1 MQRNGGLRKVA
12 SGYAFTY
19 KLTNMPR
26 SMWKG
31 VVSFGMVSIP
41 IRLYNATESSAK
53 VSFRQLCP
61 DHKSPITYKRWCSE
75 GDHEVAYGEILKGF
89 EVGKDRYVIIDE
101 KDLDN
106 LPLATAHS
114 IDITEF
120 VPADDIEPGLYFKNA
135 YYMEPEELGK
145 KPYQLLRK
153 ALETTGRMAI
163 AKIALRDREHL
174 AALHSHGPGL
184 LMNTLNWPDEIRS
197 MEGLK
202 GLDGEVKIN
211 PKELDMA
218 KALIESLADTFDP
231 SRYKD
236 EYKEAVMKVVQ
247 AKIDGEVI
255 EAPSQPQ
262 TAKVMD
268 LMEALRASVELAKKS
283 RKTGGREAP
292 AAEAKKARRKAS

>member
-1 MQRNGGLRKVA
+1 
-12 SGYAFTY
+12 
-19 KLTNMPR
+19 
-26 SMWKG
+26 MWKG

-41 IRLYNATESSAK
+41 VRLYNATESSAK

-61 DHKSPITYKRWCSE
+61 DHHSPITYKRWCAE
-75 GDHEVAYGEILKGF
+75 GDHEVSFGEILKGY
-89 EVGKDRYVIIDE
+89 EVGKDRYVIIND

-114 IDITEF
+114 IDIQEF
-120 VPADDIEPGLYFKNA
+120 VPADEIEPGLYFKNA

-153 ALETTGRMAI
+153 ALEATGRMAV

-174 AALHSHGPGL
+174 CALHSTGPGL

-197 MEGLK
+197 TEGLK
-202 GLDGEVKIN
+202 GLDGDVKIN
-211 PKELDMA
+211 PKELEMA
-218 KALIESLADTFDP
+218 KALIESLADSFDP

-236 EYKEAVMKVVQ
+236 EYREAVMRVVQ

-255 EAPSQPQ
+255 EAPATPQ

-268 LMEALRASVELAKKS
+268 LMEALRASVAAAKKS
-283 RKTGGREAP
+283 RATREKHAP
-292 AAEAKKARRKAS
+292 AVEAKKARRKAS

>member
-1 MQRNGGLRKVA
+1 
-12 SGYAFTY
+12 
-19 KLTNMPR
+19 
-26 SMWKG
+26 MWKG

-41 IRLYNATESSAK
+41 VRLYNATESTAK

-61 DHKSPITYKRWCSE
+61 DHTSPINYKRWCAE
-75 GDHEVAYGEILKGF
+75 GDHEVPYGDIIKGY
-89 EVGKDRYVIIDE
+89 EVGKDRYVIIND

-114 IDITEF
+114 IDIEEF
-120 VPADDIEPGLYFKNA
+120 VPRDDIEPGLYFKNA

-153 ALETTGRMAI
+153 ALEATGRMAI

-174 AALHSHGPGL
+174 CALHPTGPGL
-184 LMNTLNWPDEIRS
+184 LMNTLNWPDEIRTT
-197 MEGLK
+197 EGLK

-211 PKELDMA
+211 PKELEMA

-236 EYKEAVMKVVQ
+236 EYREAVMRVVQ

-255 EAPSQPQ
+255 EAPAAPQ

-268 LMEALRASVELAKKS
+268 LMEALRASVEAAKKS
-283 RKTGGREAP
+283 RGAREKA
-292 AAEAKKARRKAS
+292 AAEPKRQRRKAS

>member
-1 MQRNGGLRKVA
+1 
-12 SGYAFTY
+12 
-19 KLTNMPR
+19 
-26 SMWKG
+26 MWKG

-61 DHKSPITYKRWCSE
+61 EHHSPISYKRWCTE
-75 GDHEVAYGEILKGF
+75 GDHEVSYSEIQRGY
-89 EVGKDRYVIIDE
+89 EVGKDRYVIIDD

-106 LPLATAHS
+106 LPLPTAHS
-114 IDITEF
+114 IDIEEF
-120 VPADDIEPGLYFKNA
+120 VPTDEVEPGLYFNNA

-153 ALETTGRMAI
+153 ALEATGRMAI

-174 AALHSHGPGL
+174 AALHPNGAGL
-184 LMNTLNWPDEIRS
+184 LMNTLHWPDEIRS
-197 MEGLK
+197 TEGLK

-211 PKELDMA
+211 PKELEMA

-236 EYKEAVMKVVQ
+236 EYREAVMKVVQ
-247 AKIDGEVI
+247 AKIEGEVI
-255 EAPSQPQ
+255 EAPAAPQP
-262 TAKVMD
+262 AKVMD
-268 LMEALRASVELAKKS
+268 LMEALRASVAAAKKS
-283 RKTGGREAP
+283 RAAREKP
-292 AAEAKKARRKAS
+292 AAETRRRRKAS

>member
-1 MQRNGGLRKVA
+1 
-12 SGYAFTY
+12 
-19 KLTNMPR
+19 
-26 SMWKG
+26 MWKG

-61 DHKSPITYKRWCSE
+61 DHRSPISYKRWCPE
-75 GDHEVAYGEILKGF
+75 GEHEVAYGEILKGF

-106 LPLATAHS
+106 VPLATAHS
-114 IDITEF
+114 IDIHEF
-120 VPADDIEPGLYFKNA
+120 VPSDDIEPGLYYNSA

-145 KPYQLLRK
+145 KPYHLLRK
-153 ALETTGRMAI
+153 ALEATGRMAV
-163 AKIALRDREHL
+163 AKIALRDRERL
-174 AALHSHGPGL
+174 CALHPTGDVL
-184 LMNTLNWPDEIRS
+184 LMNTLHWPDEIRS
-197 MEGLK
+197 AEGLK
-202 GLDGEVKIN
+202 GLESEIKIN

-218 KALIESLADTFDP
+218 KALIESLADSFDP

-236 EYKEAVMKVVQ
+236 EYREAVMKVVQ

-255 EAPSQPQ
+255 EAPAVQQ

-268 LMEALRASVELAKKS
+268 LMEALRASVDAAKKS
-283 RKTGGREAP
+283 RAAREKAAP
-292 AAEAKKARRKAS
+292 EAKKARRKAS

>member
-1 MQRNGGLRKVA
+1 
-12 SGYAFTY
+12 
-19 KLTNMPR
+19 MPR
-26 SMWKG
+26 SMWKV

-41 IRLYNATESSAK
+41 VRLYNATESTAK

-61 DHKSPITYKRWCSE
+61 DLHSPVTYKRWCAE
-75 GDHEVAYGEILKGF
+75 GDHEVSFGEILKGF
-89 EVGKDRYVIIDE
+89 EVGKDRYVIIND

-114 IDITEF
+114 IDIQEF
-120 VPADDIEPGLYFKNA
+120 VPADEIEPGLYFKNA

-153 ALETTGRMAI
+153 ALEATGRMAV

-174 AALHSHGPGL
+174 CALHSTGPGL

-197 MEGLK
+197 TEGLK
-202 GLDGEVKIN
+202 GLDGDVKIN
-211 PKELDMA
+211 PKELEMA

-231 SRYKD
+231 SRFKD

-247 AKIDGEVI
+247 AKVDGEVI
-255 EAPSQPQ
+255 EVPAAPQ

-268 LMEALRASVELAKKS
+268 LMEALRASVEAAKKS

-292 AAEAKKARRKAS
+292 AAEAKRSRRKAS

>member
-1 MQRNGGLRKVA
+1 
-12 SGYAFTY
+12 
-19 KLTNMPR
+19 MPR

-61 DHKSPITYKRWCSE
+61 DHRSPITYKRWCAE
-75 GDHEVAYGEILKGF
+75 GEHEVSYGEILKGF
-89 EVGKDRYVIIDE
+89 EVGKDRYVIIDD

-135 YYMEPEELGK
+135 YFMEPEELGK

-153 ALETTGRMAI
+153 ALEATGRMAI

-174 AALHSHGPGL
+174 CALHSTGPGL

-197 MEGLK
+197 TEGLK
-202 GLDGEVKIN
+202 GLDGDVKIN
-211 PKELDMA
+211 PKELEMA
-218 KALIESLADTFDP
+218 KALIESLADSFDP

-236 EYKEAVMKVVQ
+236 EYREAVMRVVQ
-247 AKIDGEVI
+247 AKVDGEVI
-255 EAPSQPQ
+255 EAPAAPQ

-268 LMEALRASVELAKKS
+268 LMEALRASVEAAKKS

-292 AAEAKKARRKAS
+292 AAETKRARRKAS

>member
-1 MQRNGGLRKVA
+1 
-12 SGYAFTY
+12 
-19 KLTNMPR
+19 
-26 SMWKG
+26 MWKG

-61 DHKSPITYKRWCSE
+61 DHKSPITYKRWCAE
-75 GDHEVAYGEILKGF
+75 GDHEVAYGEILKGY
-89 EVGKDRYVIIDE
+89 EVGKDRYVLIDD

-202 GLDGEVKIN
+202 GLDGDVKIN
-211 PKELDMA
+211 PKELEMA

-255 EAPSQPQ
+255 EAPAQPQ

-268 LMEALRASVELAKKS
+268 LMEALRASVEQAKKS

>member
-1 MQRNGGLRKVA
+1 
-12 SGYAFTY
+12 
-19 KLTNMPR
+19 
-26 SMWKG
+26 MWKG

-75 GDHEVAYGEILKGF
+75 GDHEVAYGEILKGY

-153 ALETTGRMAI
+153 ALEATGRMAI

-197 MEGLK
+197 VEGLK

-211 PKELDMA
+211 PKELEMA

-255 EAPSQPQ
+255 EAPAQPQ

-268 LMEALRASVELAKKS
+268 LMEALRASVEQAKKS

-292 AAEAKKARRKAS
+292 AAEVKKARRKAS

>member
-1 MQRNGGLRKVA
+1 
-12 SGYAFTY
+12 
-19 KLTNMPR
+19 
-26 SMWKG
+26 MWKG

-61 DHKSPITYKRWCSE
+61 DHRSPIAYKRWCAE
-75 GDHEVAYGEILKGF
+75 GEHEVSYGEILKGY
-89 EVGKDRYVIIDE
+89 EVGKDRYVIIDD

-120 VPADDIEPGLYFKNA
+120 VPADDIEPGLFFKNA

-153 ALETTGRMAI
+153 ALESTGRMAI

-174 AALHSHGPGL
+174 CALHSSGPGL

-197 MEGLK
+197 TEGLK
-202 GLDGEVKIN
+202 GLEGEVKIN
-211 PKELDMA
+211 PKELEMA
-218 KALIESLADTFDP
+218 KALIESLADSFDP

-236 EYKEAVMKVVQ
+236 EYREAVMRVVQ
-247 AKIDGEVI
+247 AKVDGEVI
-255 EAPSQPQ
+255 EAPATPQ

-268 LMEALRASVELAKKS
+268 LMEALRASVEAAKKS
-283 RKTGGREAP
+283 RKTHGREAP
-292 AAEAKKARRKAS
+292 VAEAKKARRKAS

>member
-1 MQRNGGLRKVA
+1 
-12 SGYAFTY
+12 
-19 KLTNMPR
+19 
-26 SMWKG
+26 MWKG

-41 IRLYNATESSAK
+41 IRLYNATEASSK

-61 DHKSPITYKRWCSE
+61 EHRSPISYKRWCAE
-75 GDHEVAYGEILKGF
+75 GEHEVAYGEILKGY
-89 EVGKDRYVIIDE
+89 EVGKDRYVIISD

-114 IDITEF
+114 IDIQEF
-120 VPADDIEPGLYFKNA
+120 VPAVDIEPGLYFKNA
-135 YYMEPEELGK
+135 YYVEPEELGK

-153 ALETTGRMAI
+153 ALEATGRMAV

-174 AALHSHGPGL
+174 CALHATGPA
-184 LMNTLNWPDEIRS
+184 LMLNTLNWPDEIRS
-197 MEGLK
+197 VEGLK
-202 GLDGEVKIN
+202 GLEGDVKIN
-211 PKELDMA
+211 PKELEMA

-236 EYKEAVMKVVQ
+236 EYKEAVMRVVQ

-255 EAPSQPQ
+255 EAPAVPQ

-268 LMEALRASVELAKKS
+268 LMEALRASVEAAKKT
-283 RKTGGREAP
+283 RAAREKAAP

>member
-1 MQRNGGLRKVA
+1 
-12 SGYAFTY
+12 
-19 KLTNMPR
+19 
-26 SMWKG
+26 MWKG

-61 DHKSPITYKRWCSE
+61 DHRSPITYKRWCAE
-75 GDHEVAYGEILKGF
+75 GEHEVNYGEILKGY
-89 EVGKDRYVIIDE
+89 EVGKDRYVIIDD

-120 VPADDIEPGLYFKNA
+120 VPRDDIEPGLYFKNA

-153 ALETTGRMAI
+153 ALEATDRMAI

-174 AALHSHGPGL
+174 CALHSTGPGL

-197 MEGLK
+197 VEGLK
-202 GLDGEVKIN
+202 GLDGDVKIN
-211 PKELDMA
+211 PKELEMA
-218 KALIESLADTFDP
+218 KALIESLADSFDP

-255 EAPSQPQ
+255 EAPAAPQ

-268 LMEALRASVELAKKS
+268 LMEALRASVEAAKKS
-283 RKTGGREAP
+283 RKTHGREAP
-292 AAEAKKARRKAS
+292 AAEAKRTRRKAS